1 MATVGFGDIVPCTV
15 FGRIIVLIA
24 AIWGTFM
31 ISLLILS
38 VGEIFS
44 LVPNESKSLQQ
55 LLQTRMAAKAI
66 TASMRYYTSKN
77 KYISSH
83 KSKVDTEGNDQLI
96 G

>member
-44 LVPNESKSLQQ
+44 LVPNESKSLQ
-55 LLQTRMAAKAI
+55 
-66 TASMRYYTSKN
+66 
-77 KYISSH
+77 
-83 KSKVDTEGNDQLI
+83 
-96 G
+96 